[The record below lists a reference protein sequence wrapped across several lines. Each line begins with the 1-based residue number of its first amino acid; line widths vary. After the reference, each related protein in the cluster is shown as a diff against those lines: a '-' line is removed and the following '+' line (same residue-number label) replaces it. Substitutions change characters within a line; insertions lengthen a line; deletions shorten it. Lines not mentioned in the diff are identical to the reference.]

1 MNLPGN
7 TPFAHKQGL
16 CFNKKRGFFMSPQ
29 DKAKKLGLFFIAL
42 LIVGGLLLMY
52 TGNDAVVMGR
62 EKKEGILT
70 AEQVKISFDSVKGR
84 LIKEAVKE
92 GEYVKK
98 GQILMELD
106 PTDTDLSIEKMKA
119 QIATLDAKIK
129 STETSKN
136 LSHFHADTTETQSN
150 RQIEQQQA
158 AVNSAKATLKNR
170 EIDFE
175 RKKELFSSGAV
186 ALSVVDDATMALDVA
201 RANLAQQEEALR
213 RLLAGANVGEML
225 PTIVEEHAR
234 AENISNDI
242 DALKSQKR
250 ELEVA
255 LKELEVA
262 KGRLTLKA
270 PEDGKILSILQKEGE
285 MIAPNTPV
293 IILESD
299 RLYYDIYV
307 GEDVAGNLKE
317 GDRIRG
323 RAVNNGKEVIG
334 EVRLMTKAPGFADLR
349 QTREKGQSDLSS
361 FQVRIYVDRTE
372 GIMAGLTIGV
382 DANGLNQK

>member
-16 CFNKKRGFFMSPQ
+16 FIKLEKGYFMSPQ
-29 DKAKKLGLFFIAL
+29 EKAKKVGIIFIAL
-42 LIVGGLLLMY
+42 LIIGGLVLTY

-70 AEQVKISFDSVKGR
+70 AEQVKLSFDSVKGR
-84 LIKEAVKE
+84 LIKENVKE
-92 GEYVKK
+92 GEYVQK
-98 GQILMELD
+98 GEILMELD

-119 QIATLDAKIK
+119 EIAALDAQIK
-129 STETSKN
+129 SMETSKN
-136 LSHFHADTTETQSN
+136 ISHFHADTTEVQSK

-158 AVNSAKATLKNR
+158 AVDSAKATLKNR
-170 EIDFE
+170 ETDYA
-175 RKKELFSSGAV
+175 RKNELFASGAV

-201 RANLAQQEEALR
+201 RANLAQQEEALS
-213 RLLAGANVGEML
+213 RLLAGANNGEML
-225 PTIVEEHAR
+225 PTIVEEHLR
-234 AENISNDI
+234 ADNIANDI
-242 DALKSQKR
+242 AALQSQKKQK
-250 ELEVA
+250 EVA

-262 KGRLTLKA
+262 KSRLTLRA

-299 RLYYDIYV
+299 RLYYDIYL
-307 GEDVAGNLKE
+307 GEDIAGNLKE

-323 RAVNNGKEVIG
+323 HAVNNNKEVIG
-334 EVRLMTKAPGFADLR
+334 TIRLMTKAPGFADLR

-361 FQVRIYVDRTE
+361 FQIRIYVDGQE